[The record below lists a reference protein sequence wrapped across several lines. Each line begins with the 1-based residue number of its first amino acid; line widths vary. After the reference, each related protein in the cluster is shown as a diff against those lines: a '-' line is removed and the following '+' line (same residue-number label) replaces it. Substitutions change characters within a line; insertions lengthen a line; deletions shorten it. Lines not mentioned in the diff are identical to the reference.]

1 MSDTKRKISAW
12 IPAALYDDIE
22 KAGYTSPTIAVT
34 KGLELLVRTH
44 ARDIPET
51 SGHKAETI
59 GDNWETS
66 RRQLETERE
75 NLKNEIEKLK
85 ASLQGAPDPVELAQ
99 LCTRSEELE
108 KHNDTLLKEL
118 KRNDEH
124 QQNRIEDLKNHIYSL
139 DNQLRTKDD
148 QLEKLNENMHKQA
161 VHLQT
166 LLNQKTI
173 EALGNKKAWYKFW

>member
-22 KAGYTSPTIAVT
+22 KTGYTSPTIAVT
-34 KGLELLVRTH
+34 KGLELLVRTQ
-44 ARDIPET
+44 AGDIPET

-85 ASLQGAPDPVELAQ
+85 ASLQGAVSYTHLRAHE
-99 LCTRSEELE
+99 TR
-108 KHNDTLLKEL
+108 
-118 KRNDEH
+118 
-124 QQNRIEDLKNHIYSL
+124 
-139 DNQLRTKDD
+139 
-148 QLEKLNENMHKQA
+148 
-161 VHLQT
+161 
-166 LLNQKTI
+166 
-173 EALGNKKAWYKFW
+173 